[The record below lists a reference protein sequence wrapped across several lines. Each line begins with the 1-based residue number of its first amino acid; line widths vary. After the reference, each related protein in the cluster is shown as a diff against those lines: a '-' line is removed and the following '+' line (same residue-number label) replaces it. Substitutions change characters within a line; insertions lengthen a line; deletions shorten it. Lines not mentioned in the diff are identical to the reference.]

1 MAYEKEMTALNPSVA
16 ADEEQSNNDY
26 GNSITD
32 YDEKCNSFEANYEND
47 FDYQN
52 LDFDEEYVDTI
63 TMNELYNSVYGLK
76 PPIVEGLLNSG
87 VYLFVG
93 APKLGKSFLMAQLA
107 YHVST
112 GIPLWKQFPVRQS
125 TVLYFALE
133 DDYCRLQRRM
143 YKMFGTETTD
153 NLHFAVDS
161 HHLGDGLCEQ
171 IQGFINRHRDTRLII
186 IDTLQKV
193 RDVGSDYSYQ
203 RDYEF
208 IAAMKEIAEKT
219 GVCIILVHH
228 TRKQK
233 SDDSFDMI
241 SGTNGLLGAADG
253 AFILQKEKRTSNKA
267 TLDISGRDQQDQ
279 RLELVRNAENLTWE
293 LVKAEVELWKEPP
306 EPLLVEIAKHITP
319 DCPKWQGTA
328 TDLAALLHSDLS
340 PNALTKKLNV
350 IAGRLLNEFGV
361 RYETFRKRDGRF
373 ITLTLN
379 QV

>member
-32 YDEKCNSFEANYEND
+32 YDEKCNSFESNFE
-47 FDYQN
+47 
-52 LDFDEEYVDTI
+52 FDEEYVDTI

-125 TVLYFALE
+125 AVLYFALE

-153 NLHFAVDS
+153 NLHFAVNS

-171 IQGFINRHRDTRLII
+171 SQGFINRHRDTRLII

-379 QV
+379 QA

>member
-1 MAYEKEMTALNPSVA
+1 MMEQKEMTALNPSVG
-16 ADEEQSNNDY
+16 ADEEQSLNDY
-26 GNSITD
+26 NDIITD
-32 YDEKCNSFEANYEND
+32 YDGECNSFESNFE
-47 FDYQN
+47 
-52 LDFDEEYVDTI
+52 FDEEYVDTI

-153 NLHFAVDS
+153 NLHFAVNS

-171 IQGFINRHRDTRLII
+171 IQGFINRHQDTRLII

-379 QV
+379 QA